1 MPGTVG
7 SEKEGDME
15 LVIMV
20 VLAIGALGLG
30 TRVRPGNRMNA
41 LVRVTQGVVGRR
53 RRTGR

>member
-7 SEKEGDME
+7 SEKENDME

-20 VLAIGALGLG
+20 VLAIGALGLV
-30 TRVRPGNRMNA
+30 TRVRPGKRMNA